1 MSQLVTFPTR
11 NNNTLDVFATNK
23 PDCVTICEPLSGVGD
38 HDIIHVRAIT
48 TIKYPKPS
56 QRKVH
61 LWNKANF
68 ELIKEDFKQF
78 SSTFVAK
85 ISVDTNVDLLWAT
98 FRNNCMKIL
107 ADRVPSKCTSTKYHQ
122 PWINHSIKQ
131 LSHCKQRY
139 YNKARL
145 TGLAED

>member
-1 MSQLVTFPTR
+1 MNERFIDFLANCGMSQLVTFPTR

-23 PDCVTICEPLSGVGD
+23 PDCVTICEPLSGVSD

-68 ELIKEDFKQF
+68 ELIKKDFKQF

-85 ISVDTNVDLLWAT
+85 
-98 FRNNCMKIL
+98 NC
-107 ADRVPSKCTSTKYHQ
+107 
-122 PWINHSIKQ
+122 
-131 LSHCKQRY
+131 
-139 YNKARL
+139 
-145 TGLAED
+145 